1 MRVSVVGTY
10 VEEVKL
16 IGAAADRVGEQE
28 QVALHPGH
36 LLGRELE
43 ADAGTGHFRN
53 GICWGE
59 D

>member
-1 MRVSVVGTY
+1 MAVGGTH

-16 IGAAADRVGEQE
+16 IGAAADRVGEQK

-43 ADAGTGHFRN
+43 ADAGTGHFGD
-53 GICWGE
+53 GICCGKE
-59 D
+59 

>member
-1 MRVSVVGTY
+1 MSVVGTY